1 MRGTRISLA
10 LIGALTFLSVGCATR
25 AYVREQVQP
34 TQTQLAQTNQ
44 RVDAQETRLNDTSS
58 LAETSR
64 MRLDTLDG
72 RMGETQTTANRAAAR
87 AEEAAGSAADAN
99 RKVDSVSEQVRDLDG
114 RLSARIANR
123 NKFTSLDTRSIFFDF
138 GKSDLKDEGMTM
150 LLEVAKALKED
161 PNAIVELRGHTDGVG
176 NERQNVLLSRERV
189 DAVVRYL
196 AQKEGV
202 ELRRI
207 HAVGL
212 GKAVPVADNNTR
224 EGRAKNRRVDVT
236 LLSPQS

>member
-10 LIGALTFLSVGCATR
+10 LIGAVTFLSVGCATR

-34 TQTQLAQTNQ
+34 TQAQLAQTNQ
-44 RVDAQETRLNDTSS
+44 RVDAQETQLKQTSS
-58 LAETSR
+58 LSETSR

-87 AEEAAGSAADAN
+87 AEEAAGSAAEAN

-114 RLSARIANR
+114 RLTARIANR
-123 NKFTSLDTRSIFFDF
+123 NKFSSLDTRSIFFDS

-196 AQKEGV
+196 VQKEGV

-207 HAVGL
+207 HSVGL